1 MRGFIFTQSVKISS
15 GLRAPCAADW
25 EELFRTLS
33 DVYNGISNSIRQ
45 TLGVLRDYAHPA
57 AGDGVSLGLEMI
69 VA

>member
-1 MRGFIFTQSVKISS
+1 MRGFMFTQSVKISS

-33 DVYNGISNSIRQ
+33 DVYNGISNFIRQ

-57 AGDGVSLGLEMI
+57 AGMAFRWGFEMI